1 MSSGPFNVAVMTPV
15 LHYSM
20 GGLEI
25 DTQSRILDLSSKPI
39 TGLWVCG
46 EIISGTEGANRL
58 GGSGLLFVF
67 SFVMCYDFK

>member
-25 DTQSRILDLSSKPI
+25 DTQSRILDLSGKPI
-39 TGLWVCG
+39 KGLWGCG

-67 SFVMCYDFK
+67 SFVLCYDFK